1 MPTSIFWF
9 RNDLRLHDHP
19 ALQKAIDHSD
29 ATLFIYIVDPLQ
41 YTDDKLGFSRIGP
54 FRRQFIKESVY
65 ALKDALREK
74 GSDLIIKRGD
84 PMELI
89 PAMMQNL
96 NISELHCSF
105 EPGYDEQETVQALTD
120 KLQKQAKQVHGMHN
134 NFLIDIHT
142 LPFAIENLPDIF
154 TEFRKK
160 AEKFAAF
167 PEAIP
172 TPHVLPSQL
181 THNIIDDYVPEWD
194 ITVPQHPNAVLAFK
208 GGEQEALL
216 RLENYIWQQ
225 DLLKVYKETRNGLI
239 GADYSSKFSPWLAQ
253 GCISPRYIYKQV
265 KKYEKERVA
274 NQSTYWLIFELLWRD
289 YFRMIAMKYS
299 NRIFLKFG
307 LKGHINK
314 RMENNKAKFMQWVEG
329 KTKEPFVNA
338 NMNELR
344 LSGFM
349 SNRGRQNVASY
360 LVNDLK
366 VNWQWGA
373 RYFESM
379 LMDYDVSS
387 NWCNWNYVAGIG
399 TDPREDRYFNIRKQ
413 SEMYDPDGLYVKLW
427 AD

>member
-1 MPTSIFWF
+1 MTTSIFWF

-19 ALQKAIDHSD
+19 PLQKAIENSESM
-29 ATLFIYIVDPLQ
+29 LCIYIVDPSQ
-41 YTDDKLGFSRIGP
+41 YVEDELGFSRVGP

-65 ALKDALREK
+65 ALKEALREK
-74 GSDLIIKRGD
+74 GHDLIVKRGN
-84 PMELI
+84 PLELI
-89 PAMMQNL
+89 PEMMQDM

-105 EPGYDEQETVQALTD
+105 EPGYEEQYTIKALTE
-120 KLQKQAKQVHGMHN
+120 KLQKQAKQVHCTLN

-142 LPFAIENLPDIF
+142 LPFAIDNLPDIF

-167 PEAIP
+167 PDAIP
-172 TPHVLPSQL
+172 TLQVLPPQTIHS
-181 THNIIDDYVPEWD
+181 IIDDYVPEWD
-194 ITVPQHPNAVLAFK
+194 IAVPQHPNAVLAFK
-208 GGEQEALL
+208 GGEQEALM
-216 RLENYIWQQ
+216 RLENYIWHQ

-265 KKYEKERVA
+265 KKYESERIS
-274 NQSTYWLIFELLWRD
+274 NQSTYWLIFELLWRE
-289 YFRMIAMKYS
+289 YFRLLMMKYQS
-299 NRIFLKFG
+299 QVFRKCGI
-307 LKGHINK
+307 KGHSAK
-314 RMENNKAKFMQWVEG
+314 RMDDHTAKFTQWIEG
-329 KTKEPFVNA
+329 NTAEPFINA

-344 LSGFM
+344 LTGFM

-379 LMDYDVSS
+379 LLDYDVSS

-427 AD
+427 TA